1 MTTTNP
7 MYQLHNRIEAALI
20 ATYGP
25 IEKWDEDYGIGLS
38 DGQYKSLAATMAEW
52 FIDWIKDEGMVRTPG
67 TVEISRENLW
77 QARIWVALWLTDDD
91 VDTDEVDR
99 VVDVID
105 AALANEDTNG

>member
-7 MYQLHNRIEAALI
+7 MYQLHNRIEEALI

-52 FIDWIKDEGMVRTPG
+52 FMDWIKDEGMVRTPG
-67 TVEISRENLW
+67 TVEISREAATHIGHFMRDASHFDPEFD
-77 QARIWVALWLTDDD
+77 QWVL
-91 VDTDEVDR
+91 VE
-99 VVDVID
+99 ID
-105 AALANEDTNG
+105 AALAKEDTNG